1 MERTAG
7 QEAIPVY
14 YGADGFAA
22 GKYKDGAAGNYA
34 ENNHHKLRLST
45 DVGFVGGAKAYT
57 SIIDCATFADKLL
70 PQLRELELNHVY
82 EQLTGPVRFYA
93 DIEWYAQSDPTHVVE
108 GTKIAFLKAFMD
120 CAEESIR
127 SKCKVSA
134 DAAVFRDAWRLSEAS
149 NEKKASFHVT
159 LIDVGYFSS
168 NQLIKQLQIIQDITE
183 RLTAKNAAF
192 AELFKNSKEKG
203 VPLDISPYGNDN
215 SFRLLHCAK
224 KADPQRTLRPVR
236 ITLDDKLEVIPDGQ
250 YNYLDYVVS
259 HIPDGEH
266 ALVPKN
272 LSDLKVNLNSRRNR
286 SKVSGTPRPSQRT
299 IDPVIVDTRVRRV
312 VSELVPGVFEA
323 IDSDH
328 IMHQYKDIMNESTA
342 TLLGNGDMVVVT
354 ARTGTCPWKSHKIRT
369 DAARILFR
377 KDEIRL
383 SCHDPDCR
391 EEAGRKSKLEY
402 IPVKYPTSELAEMAR
417 EILAGEVSVAA
428 IAKTIADKTPRPPRT
443 TFSSDDEIMADG
455 EPRES
460 GVTDEEEDDV
470 FSGRSLAVAP
480 RAPQFQPV
488 SFASRPPPARAQKRN
503 PFVDDEASGEDGE
516 ESTDE
521 EKDGDD
527 CEFDENGKDLGQDV
541 PQEAISIIKRL
552 LRCKRGASRDMWL
565 REHEKVVHSVAKIDA
580 YNKKLFQLSKKLFPG
595 TDYMDGR
602 DSGPYKLTTL
612 ETERGSLK
620 RKREDAPPDLISK
633 LIRFTTDGKVCNA
646 SKTLIEYDVHNDGT
660 FTAKCKDPTCWA
672 CPIDLKGF
680 NPPMVNLIKVH
691 ITENNINHNTYISD
705 SNVNDADL
713 LPNEVLLQY
722 NKLYAK
728 VLYGGKMCVAMLEDP
743 PNQHMRFMNFHTF
756 TEHQLEKGHHHQLG
770 TNPRTGEPIE
780 KFVQHGRAWLGHS
793 KANKFNNAKFIPGD
807 FDCEQ
812 KGILNLW
819 RGWGVEPSADGDC
832 SYFWDLTK
840 DLCGDC
846 DSLFEYVKHWMAH
859 MFQFPNQKPGTVLL
873 FGGKEEGVGLDSLIS
888 CLTTCIGAAHVF
900 VGTRTQDLVS
910 HFNGAICDSLLVF
923 LNEAGFAGNHEA
935 TAALKAMVTDRRQ
948 SKTNKGKDSVMVDT
962 CYRVIKGTNQP
973 QVAAVTGRARREM
986 CFDPTGKYFGDKEFW
1001 KAFQNQMFASE
1012 NLGCRR
1018 LLYELLEM
1026 NIVHFDPRTAPTSV
1040 ILDKAVWVQ
1049 RRLSLPPVQQFVH
1062 RFLDVPVNDFN
1073 AANPITCED
1082 LYDWFKSECGHLPSA
1097 KYITT
1102 KIKAFQQRVHCAYD
1116 GMWELPF
1123 DEHGVQIDEAYNV
1136 NTVLGP

>member
-1 MERTAG
+1 
-7 QEAIPVY
+7 
-14 YGADGFAA
+14 
-22 GKYKDGAAGNYA
+22 
-34 ENNHHKLRLST
+34 
-45 DVGFVGGAKAYT
+45 
-57 SIIDCATFADKLL
+57 
-70 PQLRELELNHVY
+70 
-82 EQLTGPVRFYA
+82 
-93 DIEWYAQSDPTHVVE
+93 
-108 GTKIAFLKAFMD
+108 
-120 CAEESIR
+120 
-127 SKCKVSA
+127 
-134 DAAVFRDAWRLSEAS
+134 
-149 NEKKASFHVT
+149 
-159 LIDVGYFSS
+159 
-168 NQLIKQLQIIQDITE
+168 
-183 RLTAKNAAF
+183 
-192 AELFKNSKEKG
+192 
-203 VPLDISPYGNDN
+203 
-215 SFRLLHCAK
+215 
-224 KADPQRTLRPVR
+224 
-236 ITLDDKLEVIPDGQ
+236 
-250 YNYLDYVVS
+250 
-259 HIPDGEH
+259 
-266 ALVPKN
+266 
-272 LSDLKVNLNSRRNR
+272 
-286 SKVSGTPRPSQRT
+286 
-299 IDPVIVDTRVRRV
+299 
-312 VSELVPGVFEA
+312 
-323 IDSDH
+323 
-328 IMHQYKDIMNESTA
+328 MHQYKDIMNESTA

-503 PFVDDEASGEDGE
+503 PFVDDEAS
-516 ESTDE
+516 TDE

-595 TDYMDGR
+595 TDYMVQCWPHPETKPPHRDSGIKFLRKLLADCEAEEQCTHSTDSHNFVTIANDDATDQEVVSRHNIRHSLHFHSQHQQDGR

-900 VGTRTQDLVS
+900 TGTRTQDLVS

-948 SKTNKGKDSVMVDT
+948 SKTNKGKDSEMVDT
-962 CYRVIKGTNQP
+962 CYRVIKGTNQS

-1082 LYDWFKSECGHLPSA
+1082 LYDWFKRECGHLPSA

-1102 KIKAFQQRVHCAYD
+1102 KMFGTEFNEILIGTKSRPLHVNGQPVMKILTRIPGTPSRGRKFESLLSCRKAFQQRVHCAYD